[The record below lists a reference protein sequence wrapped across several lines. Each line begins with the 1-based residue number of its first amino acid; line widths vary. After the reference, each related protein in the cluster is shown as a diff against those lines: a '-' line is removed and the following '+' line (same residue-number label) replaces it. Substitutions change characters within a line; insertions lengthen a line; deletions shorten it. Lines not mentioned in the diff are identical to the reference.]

1 MRHHRLVQALVVLA
15 VIAAGSTASAAEP
28 EVVKAELG
36 VPFVLVVGE
45 TGRVEPMGLEVTLRS
60 ASEGAGCFAPHD
72 CSLAMFQGTIATR
85 LGREKNLTW
94 VHAVLEPDETASL
107 DFAGYEIRFGTV
119 RRFSRVHVQAT
130 FTVTEKR
137 EEEGEE

>member
-1 MRHHRLVQALVVLA
+1 MRHHRLVQALGVLA
-15 VIAAGSTASAAEP
+15 WIAAGSAASAAEP

-45 TGRVEPMGLEVTLRS
+45 TGRVEPMGLEVTFRS
-60 ASEGAGCFAPHD
+60 ASDGAGCFAPHD

-85 LGREKNLTW
+85 LGREKNMSW
-94 VHAVLEPDETASL
+94 IHAVLDPEETVSL

-119 RRFSRVHVQAT
+119 RRFGKVHVQAT
-130 FTVTEKR
+130 FTVTKAS
-137 EEEGEE
+137 EEEEEE

>member
-1 MRHHRLVQALVVLA
+1 MRHVKLLQALVVLTF
-15 VIAAGSTASAAEP
+15 IAAGSAASAAEP

-45 TGRVEPMGLEVTLRS
+45 TGRVEPMGLEVTFRS
-60 ASEGAGCFAPHD
+60 AADGAGCFAPHD

-85 LGREKNLTW
+85 LGREKDLTW
-94 VHAVLEPDETASL
+94 VHSILEPDETASL

-119 RRFSRVHVQAT
+119 RRFGKIHVQAT

-137 EEEGEE
+137 EEDGEE